1 MSRSAW
7 IRLAGTVSQSLDAS
21 RARARVE
28 WVGFRASYWTGPAR
42 LLDGR
47 LHATR
52 WKREVAN
59 AVARRGEALGAPPPG
74 LAAVVVGDRADS
86 LLYVRR
92 KGEACE
98 AAGMRFFHE
107 HLPGDVDQETVR
119 ATLRRLNEDDDVH
132 GVLLQLPVP
141 SHLSE
146 SRLLECINPRKD
158 VDGLH
163 PNNVGRLAMRGVWR
177 PAFMPCAP
185 LGCAELLRREG
196 VRVRGKAVAVVGDS
210 NVVGMPMS
218 WLMRDAGAA
227 STTLLHTHAVDFLK
241 RAKNEDA
248 RLRDGTRGET
258 KSETVRARDDVLRAV
273 RDADIV
279 VVGVGSPEIVTS
291 DWVKPGAV
299 VVDIGI
305 NAVPLLEDSKTGVSA
320 NRRLENQPSPSEPNA
335 YSLPGRAAFSVV
347 GDVNAEDVS
356 RVAGAMTSVPGGAG
370 PMTIAALLSNT
381 FLGASRRDRRAR

>member
-1 MSRSAW
+1 MSRVVW
-7 IRLAGTVSQSLDAS
+7 RRLAWTVPQFPDAP
-21 RARARVE
+21 RARAGVG

-52 WKREVAN
+52 WKREIAD
-59 AVARRGEALGAPPPG
+59 AVARRGAALGVPPPG

-107 HLPGDVDQETVR
+107 HLPKDVDQETVR
-119 ATLRRLNEDDDVH
+119 AVLRRLNEDDDVH

-141 SHLSE
+141 GHLSE

-196 VRVRGKAVAVVGDS
+196 VDVRGKAVAVVGDS

-227 STTLLHTHAVDFLK
+227 STTLLHTQAVNFLK
-241 RAKNEDA
+241 KYQSLSPREKERA
-248 RLRDGTRGET
+248 ET
-258 KSETVRARDDVLRAV
+258 KRARDDALRAV
-273 RDADIV
+273 RDADVV
-279 VVGVGSPEIVTS
+279 VVGVGAPEIVTR

-305 NAVPLLEDSKTGVSA
+305 NAVPLRESEDEKKKV
-320 NRRLENQPSPSEPNA
+320 EK
-335 YSLPGRAAFSVV
+335 LPGRAAFSVV
-347 GDVNAEDVS
+347 GDVHAEDVS
-356 RVAGAMTSVPGGAG
+356 HVAGAMTCVPGGAG

-381 FLGASRRDRRAR
+381 FLGASRRDRQAA

>member
-1 MSRSAW
+1 MRASGSSAS
-7 IRLAGTVSQSLDAS
+7 GS
-21 RARARVE
+21 ARAT
-28 WVGFRASYWTGPAR
+28 GRAPRAFWTAAC
-42 LLDGR
+42 
-47 LHATR
+47 ATR
-52 WKREVAN
+52 WKREIAD
-59 AVARRGEALGAPPPG
+59 AVARRGEALGVPG

-119 ATLRRLNEDDDVH
+119 AVLRRLNEDDDVH

-141 SHLSE
+141 GHLSE

-227 STTLLHTHAVDFLK
+227 STTLLHTQALDFLK
-241 RAKNEDA
+241 AY
-248 RLRDGTRGET
+248 RDMDPRERRSAETRRE
-258 KSETVRARDDVLRAV
+258 RDDALRAV
-273 RDADIV
+273 RRRRRRRRRGRSRDRDARLAGRARWWWTGHKRRAA
-279 VVGVGSPEIVTS
+279 VGRLER
-291 DWVKPGAV
+291 
-299 VVDIGI
+299 
-305 NAVPLLEDSKTGVSA
+305 LEDSKTRRPKTPTAHARAGGVQ
-320 NRRLENQPSPSEPNA
+320 RRRRVHARTPARRRRHDLRARGRGAHDHRGASQQHVPGRVQARQAGGARAETARLSN
-335 YSLPGRAAFSVV
+335 YSLKFCKAA
-347 GDVNAEDVS
+347 
-356 RVAGAMTSVPGGAG
+356 
-370 PMTIAALLSNT
+370 
-381 FLGASRRDRRAR
+381 

>member
-7 IRLAGTVSQSLDAS
+7 RRLAGTAPAS
-21 RARARVE
+21 RVRAGVE
-28 WVGFRASYWTGPAR
+28 WVGFRASYWTDPAR

-52 WKREVAN
+52 WKREVAD
-59 AVARRGEALGAPPPG
+59 AVARRGEALGVPPPG

-107 HLPGDVDQETVR
+107 HLPGNVDQETVR
-119 ATLRRLNEDDDVH
+119 AVLRRLNEDDKVH

-141 SHLSE
+141 GHLSE

-227 STTLLHTHAVDFLK
+227 STTLLHTQAVDFLK
-241 RAKNEDA
+241 AY
-248 RLRDGTRGET
+248 RDMDPRERRSAETR
-258 KSETVRARDDVLRAV
+258 RARDDALRAV
-273 RDADIV
+273 RDADVV
-279 VVGVGSPEIVTS
+279 VVGVGAPEIVTR

-347 GDVNAEDVS
+347 GDVHAEDVS

-381 FLGASRRDRRAR
+381 FLGASRRDRRAA

>member
-1 MSRSAW
+1 MLWKALSKNVPSSFDVFVVRAEARSFGL
-7 IRLAGTVSQSLDAS
+7 R
-21 RARARVE
+21 R
-28 WVGFRASYWTGPAR
+28 YWSGPAR

-52 WKREVAN
+52 WKQEIAQS
-59 AVARRGEALGAPPPG
+59 VARRGEELKTPPPG
-74 LAAVVVGDRADS
+74 LAAVVIGDRADS

-98 AAGMRFFHE
+98 AAGMRFFYE
-107 HLPGDVDQETVR
+107 QLPGDVDQETVMR
-119 ATLRRLNEDDDVH
+119 VLRRLNDDEAVH

-141 SHLSE
+141 AHLSE
-146 SRLLECINPRKD
+146 SRLLEGINPRKD

-185 LGCAELLRREG
+185 LGVMELLRRENVS
-196 VRVRGKAVAVVGDS
+196 VRDVNAAVVGDS

-218 WLMRDAGAA
+218 WLLRDAGA
-227 STTLLHTHAVDFLK
+227 SSVSVVHSRGVDFLK
-241 RAKNEDA
+241 KYEKMSPLEKRTKKNIE
-248 RLRDGTRGET
+248 
-258 KSETVRARDDVLRAV
+258 K
-273 RDADIV
+273 RDAVLISARRADV
-279 VVGVGSPEIVTS
+279 VIAAVGCPEIVRR

-305 NAVPLLEDSKTGVSA
+305 NAVPPLRAVLEESHALSA
-320 NRRLENQPSPSEPNA
+320 KDDDKKLEKMHSNV
-335 YSLPGRAAFSVV
+335 YSLPGHETFRVV
-347 GDVNAEDVS
+347 GDVAADEVS
-356 RVAGAMTSVPGGAG
+356 HVASALSSVPGGAG

-381 FLGASRRDRRAR
+381 FLGASRRDRSTV

>member
-119 ATLRRLNEDDDVH
+119 AVLRRLNEDDDVH

-141 SHLSE
+141 GHLSE

-227 STTLLHTHAVDFLK
+227 STTLLHTQAVDFLK
-241 RAKNEDA
+241 AY
-248 RLRDGTRGET
+248 RDMDPRERRSAETR
-258 KSETVRARDDVLRAV
+258 RARDDALRAV
-273 RDADIV
+273 RDADVV
-279 VVGVGSPEIVTS
+279 VVGVGAPEIVTR

-347 GDVNAEDVS
+347 GDVHAEDVS

-381 FLGASRRDRRAR
+381 FLGASRRDRRAA

>member
-1 MSRSAW
+1 MSRAAW
-7 IRLAGTVSQSLDAS
+7 RRLAGSVPQSLDAP
-21 RARARVE
+21 RARVGVE
-28 WVGFRASYWTGPAR
+28 CVGFRASYWTGPAR

-52 WKREVAN
+52 WKREIAD
-59 AVARRGEALGAPPPG
+59 AVARRGEALGVPPPG

-119 ATLRRLNEDDDVH
+119 AVLRRLNEDDDVH

-141 SHLSE
+141 GHLSE

-227 STTLLHTHAVDFLK
+227 STTLLHTQAVDFLK
-241 RAKNEDA
+241 AY
-248 RLRDGTRGET
+248 RDMDPRERRSAETR
-258 KSETVRARDDVLRAV
+258 RARDDALRAV
-273 RDADIV
+273 RDADVV
-279 VVGVGSPEIVTS
+279 VVGVGAPEIVTR

-305 NAVPLLEDSKTGVSA
+305 NAVPLREDCSKTARRLEDSKT
-320 NRRLENQPSPSEPNA
+320 PNA

-347 GDVNAEDVS
+347 GDVHAEDVS

-381 FLGASRRDRRAR
+381 FLGASRRDRRAA

>member
-1 MSRSAW
+1 M
-7 IRLAGTVSQSLDAS
+7 
-21 RARARVE
+21 
-28 WVGFRASYWTGPAR
+28 
-42 LLDGR
+42 
-47 LHATR
+47 
-52 WKREVAN
+52 
-59 AVARRGEALGAPPPG
+59 
-74 LAAVVVGDRADS
+74 VVGDRADS

-119 ATLRRLNEDDDVH
+119 AVLRRLNEDDDVH

-141 SHLSE
+141 GHLSE

-227 STTLLHTHAVDFLK
+227 STTLLHTQAVDFLK
-241 RAKNEDA
+241 AY
-248 RLRDGTRGET
+248 RDMDPREQRSAET
-258 KSETVRARDDVLRAV
+258 
-273 RDADIV
+273 
-279 VVGVGSPEIVTS
+279 
-291 DWVKPGAV
+291 
-299 VVDIGI
+299 
-305 NAVPLLEDSKTGVSA
+305 
-320 NRRLENQPSPSEPNA
+320 
-335 YSLPGRAAFSVV
+335 
-347 GDVNAEDVS
+347 
-356 RVAGAMTSVPGGAG
+356 
-370 PMTIAALLSNT
+370 
-381 FLGASRRDRRAR
+381 RRARWWWT

>member
-1 MSRSAW
+1 MSRVAW
-7 IRLAGTVSQSLDAS
+7 RRLAGTVPQSPDAP
-21 RARARVE
+21 RARAGVG

-52 WKREVAN
+52 WKREIAD
-59 AVARRGEALGAPPPG
+59 AVARRGAALGVPPPG

-119 ATLRRLNEDDDVH
+119 AVLRRLNEDDDVH

-141 SHLSE
+141 GHLSE

-196 VRVRGKAVAVVGDS
+196 VDVRGKAVAVVGDS

-227 STTLLHTHAVDFLK
+227 STTLLHTQAVNFLK
-241 RAKNEDA
+241 KYQSFSESEKERAE
-248 RLRDGTRGET
+248 TR
-258 KSETVRARDDVLRAV
+258 RARDDALRAV
-273 RDADIV
+273 RDADVV
-279 VVGVGSPEIVTS
+279 VVGVGAPEIVTR
-291 DWVKPGAV
+291 DWIKPGAV

-305 NAVPLLEDSKTGVSA
+305 NAVPLSKNS
-320 NRRLENQPSPSEPNA
+320 NA

-347 GDVNAEDVS
+347 GDVHAEDVS
-356 RVAGAMTSVPGGAG
+356 HVAGAMTCVPGGAG

-381 FLGASRRDRRAR
+381 FLGASRRDRQAL

>member
-7 IRLAGTVSQSLDAS
+7 RRLAGTAPAS
-21 RARARVE
+21 RVRAGVE

-52 WKREVAN
+52 WKREVAD
-59 AVARRGEALGAPPPG
+59 AVARRGEALGVPPPG

-107 HLPGDVDQETVR
+107 HLPGNVDQETVR
-119 ATLRRLNEDDDVH
+119 AVLRRLNEDDNVH

-141 SHLSE
+141 GHLSE

-196 VRVRGKAVAVVGDS
+196 VCVRGKAVAVVGDS

-227 STTLLHTHAVDFLK
+227 STTLLHTQAVNFLK
-241 RAKNEDA
+241 RYRDMDLAE
-248 RLRDGTRGET
+248 RRRDG
-258 KSETVRARDDVLRAV
+258 TVRARDEALRAV

-279 VVGVGSPEIVTS
+279 VVGVGSPEIVTR
-291 DWVKPGAV
+291 DWIKPGAI

-305 NAVPLLEDSKTGVSA
+305 NAVPLRDGGGDVTAGA
-320 NRRLENQPSPSEPNA
+320 AEPNA
-335 YSLPGRAAFSVV
+335 YALPGRSAFSVV
-347 GDVNAEDVS
+347 GDVHAEDVS
-356 RVAGAMTSVPGGAG
+356 RVAGAMTAVPGGAG

-381 FLGASRRDRRAR
+381 FLGASRRDRQAA

>member
-1 MSRSAW
+1 MSRAAW
-7 IRLAGTVSQSLDAS
+7 MRLAGSVPQSLDAP
-21 RARARVE
+21 RARVGVE
-28 WVGFRASYWTGPAR
+28 CVGFRASYWTGPAR

-52 WKREVAN
+52 WKREIAD
-59 AVARRGEALGAPPPG
+59 AVARRGEALGVPPPG

-119 ATLRRLNEDDDVH
+119 AVLRRLNEDDDVH

-141 SHLSE
+141 GHLSE

-227 STTLLHTHAVDFLK
+227 STTLLHTQAVDFLK
-241 RAKNEDA
+241 AY
-248 RLRDGTRGET
+248 RDMDPRERRSTETR
-258 KSETVRARDDVLRAV
+258 RARDDALRAV
-273 RDADIV
+273 RDADVV
-279 VVGVGSPEIVTS
+279 VVGVGAPEIVTR

-347 GDVNAEDVS
+347 GDVHAEDVS

-381 FLGASRRDRRAR
+381 FLGASRRDRRAA

>member
-1 MSRSAW
+1 
-7 IRLAGTVSQSLDAS
+7 
-21 RARARVE
+21 
-28 WVGFRASYWTGPAR
+28 
-42 LLDGR
+42 
-47 LHATR
+47 
-52 WKREVAN
+52 
-59 AVARRGEALGAPPPG
+59 
-74 LAAVVVGDRADS
+74 
-86 LLYVRR
+86 
-92 KGEACE
+92 
-98 AAGMRFFHE
+98 
-107 HLPGDVDQETVR
+107 
-119 ATLRRLNEDDDVH
+119 
-132 GVLLQLPVP
+132 
-141 SHLSE
+141 
-146 SRLLECINPRKD
+146 

-196 VRVRGKAVAVVGDS
+196 VDVRGKAVAVVGDS

-227 STTLLHTHAVDFLK
+227 STTLLHTQAVDFLK
-241 RAKNEDA
+241 AY
-248 RLRDGTRGET
+248 RDMDPRERRSTETR
-258 KSETVRARDDVLRAV
+258 RARDDALRAV
-273 RDADIV
+273 RDADVV
-279 VVGVGSPEIVTS
+279 VVGVGAPEIVTR

-347 GDVNAEDVS
+347 GDVHAEDVS

-381 FLGASRRDRRAR
+381 FLGASRRDRRAA

>member
-1 MSRSAW
+1 MSRAAW
-7 IRLAGTVSQSLDAS
+7 RRLAGSVPQSLDAP
-21 RARARVE
+21 RARVGVE
-28 WVGFRASYWTGPAR
+28 CVGFQRE
-42 LLDGR
+42 LLDGPR
-47 LHATR
+47 APSGR
-52 WKREVAN
+52 PP
-59 AVARRGEALGAPPPG
+59 ARDALEARDRGRRRAPREALGVPPG

-98 AAGMRFFHE
+98 TAGMRFFHE

-119 ATLRRLNEDDDVH
+119 AVLRRLNEDDDVH

-141 SHLSE
+141 GHLSE

-227 STTLLHTHAVDFLK
+227 STTLLHTQALDFLK
-241 RAKNEDA
+241 AY
-248 RLRDGTRGET
+248 RDMDPRERRSAETR
-258 KSETVRARDDVLRAV
+258 RARDDALRAV
-273 RDADIV
+273 RDADVV
-279 VVGVGSPEIVTS
+279 VVGVGAPEIVTR

-305 NAVPLLEDSKTGVSA
+305 NAVPLLEDSKDSKT
-320 NRRLENQPSPSEPNA
+320 RRLEDSKTPNA

-347 GDVNAEDVS
+347 GDVHAEDVS

-381 FLGASRRDRRAR
+381 FLGASRRDRRAA

>member
-1 MSRSAW
+1 MSRAAW
-7 IRLAGTVSQSLDAS
+7 RRLAGSVPQRPWTP
-21 RARARVE
+21 RARVGVE
-28 WVGFRASYWTGPAR
+28 CVGFRASYWTGPAPS
-42 LLDGR
+42 GR
-47 LHATR
+47 PPARDALE
-52 WKREVAN
+52 REIAD
-59 AVARRGEALGAPPPG
+59 AVARRGEALGVPPG

-119 ATLRRLNEDDDVH
+119 AVLRRLNEDDDVH

-141 SHLSE
+141 GHLSE

-227 STTLLHTHAVDFLK
+227 STTLLHTQALDFLK
-241 RAKNEDA
+241 AYRDMDPRERRSAEDAPGAGREALRRRSARGRRRRRRRGRSRDRDA
-248 RLRDGTRGET
+248 RLGQGGRG
-258 KSETVRARDDVLRAV
+258 
-273 RDADIV
+273 
-279 VVGVGSPEIVTS
+279 
-291 DWVKPGAV
+291 
-299 VVDIGI
+299 
-305 NAVPLLEDSKTGVSA
+305 
-320 NRRLENQPSPSEPNA
+320 
-335 YSLPGRAAFSVV
+335 
-347 GDVNAEDVS
+347 
-356 RVAGAMTSVPGGAG
+356 GGHEA
-370 PMTIAALLSNT
+370 
-381 FLGASRRDRRAR
+381 

>member
-1 MSRSAW
+1 MGGVPR
-7 IRLAGTVSQSLDAS
+7 
-21 RARARVE
+21 E
-28 WVGFRASYWTGPAR
+28 
-42 LLDGR
+42 LLDGPR
-47 LHATR
+47 APAGRPPARDALEARDRGCRHA
-52 WKREVAN
+52 
-59 AVARRGEALGAPPPG
+59 ARRGAWRPPPG

-107 HLPGDVDQETVR
+107 HLPADVDQETVR
-119 ATLRRLNEDDDVH
+119 AVLRRLNEDDDVH

-141 SHLSE
+141 GHLSE

-196 VRVRGKAVAVVGDS
+196 VDVRGKAVAVVGDS

-227 STTLLHTHAVDFLK
+227 STTLLHTQAVNFLK
-241 RAKNEDA
+241 KYQSLSPREKERA
-248 RLRDGTRGET
+248 ET
-258 KSETVRARDDVLRAV
+258 KRARDDALRAV
-273 RDADIV
+273 RDADVV
-279 VVGVGSPEIVTS
+279 VVGVGAPEIVTR

-305 NAVPLLEDSKTGVSA
+305 NAVPLRESEDEKKNCKV
-320 NRRLENQPSPSEPNA
+320 EK
-335 YSLPGRAAFSVV
+335 LPGRAAFSVV
-347 GDVNAEDVS
+347 GDVHAEDVS
-356 RVAGAMTSVPGGAG
+356 HVAGAMTCVPGGAG

-381 FLGASRRDRRAR
+381 FLGASRRDRQAA

>member
-7 IRLAGTVSQSLDAS
+7 MRLAGTVSQSLDAS

-305 NAVPLLEDSKTGVSA
+305 NAVPLRDETERFETGTA
-320 NRRLENQPSPSEPNA
+320 DERNA
-335 YSLPGRAAFSVV
+335 YALPGRAAFSVV

>member
-1 MSRSAW
+1 MWRNLLRNSLPSMDIVTTTHGYGSRSY
-7 IRLAGTVSQSLDAS
+7 R
-21 RARARVE
+21 R
-28 WVGFRASYWTGPAR
+28 YWTGPAR

-52 WKREVAN
+52 WKVEIASSVK
-59 AVARRGEALGAPPPG
+59 RRLELLPDPPPPG
-74 LAAVVVGDRADS
+74 LAAVVIGDRTDS

-107 HLPGDVDQETVR
+107 HLPENVDQETVIGV
-119 ATLRRLNEDDDVH
+119 LQKLNENDEVH

-141 SHLSE
+141 AHLDE
-146 SRLLECINPRKD
+146 ARLLECINPRKD

-185 LGCAELLRREG
+185 LGAMELLRRENIS
-196 VRVRGKAVAVVGDS
+196 VREKSVAVIGDS

-218 WLMRDAGAA
+218 WLLRDAGASA
-227 STTLLHTHAVDFLK
+227 ITVLHSQGVNFLK
-241 RAKNEDA
+241 RYAATEKNRNGVVNSLTLEKK
-248 RLRDGTRGET
+248 RYELLR
-258 KSETVRARDDVLRAV
+258 SVRRA
-273 RDADIV
+273 DLIFAA
-279 VVGVGSPEIVTS
+279 VGSPEIVRK
-291 DWVKPGAV
+291 DWVKKGAV

-305 NAVPLLEDSKTGVSA
+305 NAVPLEDTDGKEEWDDTSRTSEKQNEEKNVS
-320 NRRLENQPSPSEPNA
+320 SERNNL
-335 YSLPGRAAFSVV
+335 YTLPGQDVFRVV
-347 GDVNAEDVS
+347 GDVAAEELS
-356 RVAGAMTSVPGGAG
+356 HVASAMTSVPGGAG

-381 FLGASRRDRRAR
+381 YLGASRRDRTS